1 MAERRRQLTPWRAA
15 GSRAEARESADDVV
29 RETGWVFN
37 NLTGGALNLES
48 FVRTG
53 DAEVDVYVDRFGWN
67 DSAATLSI
75 LEIGSGIGRMTA
87 ALTRRFASVT
97 ASDVDAAF
105 LERCRE
111 TVARF
116 GNVSSFRT

>member
-75 LEIGSGIGRMTA
+75 LEIGSGIG
-87 ALTRRFASVT
+87 
-97 ASDVDAAF
+97 
-105 LERCRE
+105 
-111 TVARF
+111 
-116 GNVSSFRT
+116 